1 MLKFWN
7 IFSGFGN
14 SRSKNRLIYTFGI
27 MILFFML
34 FDGIITYLIPLVI
47 SEQGFSKTLVGIIIG
62 SAAISGAFFDFAI
75 YKIFKNAF
83 YRRLFIIMFAVCFV
97 YIFLVWSA
105 NSFLLY
111 LLAMIIW
118 GFYYDLK
125 NFGTL
130 DFVSRYSPKKEL
142 SSNFGILQIFQS
154 IGYLL
159 APLITGFVVIDIV
172 GWKPFVLATVFL
184 SISVFFFAI
193 LLINAYK
200 RKQYTPSHEKSSKK
214 NIFKQLILW
223 KKVGKVILPVLIL
236 AVVSAL
242 FDSFF
247 ITIGPLLAESLP
259 LEPFDGLFMFAYFLP
274 PVLIGGFVGRLTKR
288 FGEKKTALFGLLIG
302 ASILSTLTLFKNA
315 LLIILTVFLCSCFVC
330 ILFPVIQSIYA
341 NYIQESPKIKK
352 EVQELGDFFWNLGYI
367 IGPITAGI
375 IADNLGNTAT
385 FSILGLIGIA
395 FSVVLFVLIPK
406 KIKFKK
412 Y

>member
-1 MLKFWN
+1 
-7 IFSGFGN
+7 
-14 SRSKNRLIYTFGI
+14 

-184 SISVFFFAI
+184 SISVFFSRVVLVLIFDAREKYYKRNI
-193 LLINAYK
+193 LL
-200 RKQYTPSHEKSSKK
+200 
-214 NIFKQLILW
+214 FCL
-223 KKVGKVILPVLIL
+223 
-236 AVVSAL
+236 
-242 FDSFF
+242 
-247 ITIGPLLAESLP
+247 
-259 LEPFDGLFMFAYFLP
+259 
-274 PVLIGGFVGRLTKR
+274 
-288 FGEKKTALFGLLIG
+288 
-302 ASILSTLTLFKNA
+302 
-315 LLIILTVFLCSCFVC
+315 
-330 ILFPVIQSIYA
+330 SIY
-341 NYIQESPKIKK
+341 NQG
-352 EVQELGDFFWNLGYI
+352 V
-367 IGPITAGI
+367 
-375 IADNLGNTAT
+375 
-385 FSILGLIGIA
+385 
-395 FSVVLFVLIPK
+395 
-406 KIKFKK
+406 
-412 Y
+412 